1 MNDTKLYEQILGLR
15 PPWSVQAVT
24 LKKDEGIIEVEVAC
38 AETAWGCPECGKG
51 MHIHA
56 WDRRRW
62 RHLDSCQYKTI
73 VVADVPRVKCDTHG
87 TQVVNVP
94 WAEPRSRF
102 TAWFE
107 RLAIDVLQ
115 ECSTAAACDI
125 LRITWDEADGIKQRG
140 IDRGLA
146 RRKEISVKRLCI
158 DEKAVGWGHQYVTI
172 VSGVDGGKARV
183 LAIED
188 DRDENSLN
196 RFWRTLT
203 AEHRA
208 TVEAVSMDMWEAY
221 WNSTLRYVP
230 GAADKIVYDNFH
242 LARYMNRAV
251 DEVRRME
258 HLVAGEGSR
267 ESPLKGSRQLWLYG
281 LENVPRKWSGR
292 FRELRQVATK
302 TARAW
307 KVKELLRSFWACTD
321 TGDATQFFQKWYREA
336 IATRLEPVKKVARM
350 FKSHWNN
357 IVTYFHHHL
366 SNAHAEGINSRIQQL
381 IQQACGYRNRDR
393 FKRDVLFHLGGLDL
407 HPSLTQ

>member
-1 MNDTKLYEQILGLR
+1 MNDTKLYEQILGLQ

-24 LKKDEGIIEVEVAC
+24 LKRDEGTIEVEVAC
-38 AETAWGCPECGKG
+38 AETMWGCPQCGQR
-51 MHIHA
+51 MHVHGA
-56 WDRRRW
+56 KRRRW

-73 VVADVPRVKCDTHG
+73 VVADVPRVKCETHG
-87 TQVVNVP
+87 TQMVQVP
-94 WAEPRSRF
+94 WAEALGRF
-102 TAWFE
+102 TALFE
-107 RLAIDVLQ
+107 RLAIDVLL

-125 LRITWDEADGIKQRG
+125 LRISWEEADGIKQRG

-146 RRKEISVKRLCI
+146 RRKELPVKRLCI

-188 DRDENSLN
+188 DRVENSLN

-203 AEHRA
+203 PEQRA

-221 WNSTLRYVP
+221 RNSTLRYVP
-230 GAADKIVYDNFH
+230 GASEKIVYDNFH

-258 HLVAGEGSR
+258 RIAGEGSGA
-267 ESPLKGSRQLWLYG
+267 SPLKGSRQLWLYG
-281 LENVPRKWSGR
+281 LENVPKKWVGR
-292 FRELRQVATK
+292 FRELREVATK

-321 TGDATQFFQKWYREA
+321 PDDATQFFRKWYREA
-336 IATRLEPVKKVARM
+336 MATRLEPVKKVARM
-350 FKSHWNN
+350 FKTHWDN
-357 IVTYFHHHL
+357 IATYFRHHL

-381 IQQACGYRNRDR
+381 IQQACGYRNRSR
-393 FKRDVLFHLGGLDL
+393 FKRDVFFHLGGLDL